1 MDVSVAVA
9 VIDSAVFWKWM
20 TVALGLVVI
29 AVLIAA
35 QRLESRLV
43 ELQTQ
48 LLEPSASCPK
58 CEVLHSLPAPVHT
71 ELSTEL

>member
-29 AVLIAA
+29 AVL
-35 QRLESRLV
+35 S
-43 ELQTQ
+43 
-48 LLEPSASCPK
+48 
-58 CEVLHSLPAPVHT
+58 
-71 ELSTEL
+71 